1 MQIPPLKKSTFYII
15 VAAAVLVG
23 IIIGGIFIGYVAFYK
38 FKGELL
44 VAAQP
49 PKINTDLTPQQIQKA
64 TSLDANRTIFGKV
77 VSKEAARF
85 TIETIVTN
93 LLDPKNSTTTAV
105 NISFNSQQDEIITLK
120 QGSTTSSAVQEIKSS
135 LSDVKIG
142 QNVLVKVLNGKKT
155 IYLLP
160 AQ

>member
-1 MQIPPLKKSTFYII
+1 MQIPPVKKSVFYII

-23 IIIGGIFIGYVAFYK
+23 IIIGGLFVGYIAFYK

-49 PKINTDLTPQQIQKA
+49 PKLNTDLTPQAIEKA
-64 TSLDANRTIFGKV
+64 TSLETNRTIFGKV
-77 VSKEAARF
+77 LSKASDKIV
-85 TIETIVTN
+85 IETIVTN

-105 NISFNSQQDEIITLK
+105 NIPFNSQQDEIITLK
-120 QGSTTSSAVQEIKSS
+120 QGSTISSPAQEIKSS
-135 LSDVKIG
+135 LGDVKIG
-142 QNVLVKVLNGKKT
+142 QNVLVKILNGKKT